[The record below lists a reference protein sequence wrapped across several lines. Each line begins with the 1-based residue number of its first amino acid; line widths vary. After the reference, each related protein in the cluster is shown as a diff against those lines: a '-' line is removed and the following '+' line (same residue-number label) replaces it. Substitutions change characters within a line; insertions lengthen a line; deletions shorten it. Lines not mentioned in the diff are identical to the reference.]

1 MRSDLASLAKLAA
14 RAADAARD
22 EILPRFRHVG
32 VEIKGDGSPV
42 TEADRAAEQA
52 IRRVLQEGD
61 PGAAIVGE
69 EFGAEGDVAGGAA
82 WVIDP
87 IDGTIGFSRGLPLF
101 STIIARL
108 EGGVP
113 VLGLIDLPGVGER
126 TVGWKGGG
134 VTRNGVPVRCSQRT
148 DLSDALI
155 AHGDLFC
162 FDLAGER
169 PVFEKMAREIRILRG
184 YTDAFGHAQVLAGGI
199 DAMVDLHLNPWDA
212 AATQILVPEAGGR
225 CITLAYPQPGKLGLV
240 FGAPALVDRLAG
252 WLERGRP
259 I

>member
-22 EILPRFRHVG
+22 EILPRFRHVC